1 MAESDDE
8 MRRETILHIFEN
20 RNIKGNTKDQILA
33 IIDIVRF
40 MNVSLQDC
48 QYATDREWHNT
59 LDSINPGALHVAVQR
74 INESRKS
81 NEKGH

>member
-1 MAESDDE
+1 MAESGDE

-48 QYATDREWHNT
+48 QYATDREWHNV
-59 LDSINPGALHVAVQR
+59 LDSINPDALHVAVQR